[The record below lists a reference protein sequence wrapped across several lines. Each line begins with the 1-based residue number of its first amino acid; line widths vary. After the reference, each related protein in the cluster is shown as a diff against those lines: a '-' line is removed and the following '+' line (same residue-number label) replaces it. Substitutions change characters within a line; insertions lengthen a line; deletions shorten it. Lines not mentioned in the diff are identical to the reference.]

1 MVKRII
7 VIGSGFAGMW
17 SALSAARALHNGS
30 NANGA
35 IEIVVIAPEPTL
47 HVRPRFYEPNPAA
60 MKAPL
65 GAVFDAVGIRYAQGT
80 VERIRTDD
88 DEVEASRPDGSRF
101 SMGYDRLVLAAGSKL
116 FKPAIPGLREH
127 GFSIDQLDE
136 AAVLESHLATLA
148 ALPDT
153 PARNTVAIAGG
164 GFTGIEIATE
174 MPARLRSILGS
185 STKVNVIIIE
195 QAPEIGPDLGPG
207 PRPVIRQA
215 LEALGVFWRVNAAVT
230 SIDRNGLSTSS
241 GERIEAKTVVW
252 TAGLRASSLT
262 EQIPARRDRLGRLH
276 VARDLRVEGVRNIFA
291 TGDVALAATDD
302 EGHHAM
308 MSCQHAMNLGRFA
321 GHNAAADLIGQA
333 TIPYSQPK
341 YVTCLDLGPWGAVY
355 TEGWEREVKLAG
367 AEVKNLKR
375 RINSEWIYPPRADRE
390 EILAAADPART
401 VVA

>member
-1 MVKRII
+1 MAKRII
-7 VIGSGFAGMW
+7 VVGSGFAGMW
-17 SALSAARALHNGS
+17 SALSAARALYNGGS
-30 NANGA
+30 GDGSV
-35 IEIVVIAPEPTL
+35 EIVVIAPEPSL

-65 GAVFDAVGIRYAQGT
+65 TAVFDAVGIRYAQGT

-88 DEVEASRPDGSRF
+88 REVEASRTDGSRF
-101 SMGYDRLVLAAGSKL
+101 TMTYDRLVLAAGSKL
-116 FKPAIPGLREH
+116 FRPAIPGLREH

-148 ALPDT
+148 TVPDT
-153 PARNTVAIAGG
+153 PARNTVVIAGG

-174 MPARLRSILGS
+174 MPARLRAILGPS
-185 STKVNVIIIE
+185 AKVNVIVVE

-215 LEALGVFWRVNAAVT
+215 LEALGVSWRVNAAVT
-230 SIDRNGLSTSS
+230 SIDRDGLSTSS
-241 GERIEAKTVVW
+241 GERIETKTVVW

-276 VARDLRVEGVRNIFA
+276 VARDLRVEGVPNVFA

-321 GHNAAADLIGQA
+321 GHNAAADLTQQA

-355 TEGWEREVKLAG
+355 TEGWERVVKLAG

>member
-1 MVKRII
+1 MAKRIVI
-7 VIGSGFAGMW
+7 VGSGFAGMW
-17 SALSAARALHNGS
+17 SSLSAARALDNGG
-30 NANGA
+30 NADGA
-35 IEIVVIAPEPTL
+35 VEIVVIAPEPAL
-47 HVRPRFYEPNPAA
+47 HVRPRFYEQNPAA

-88 DEVEASRPDGSRF
+88 DEVEASRTDGSRF
-101 SMGYDRLVLAAGSKL
+101 TMTYDRLVLAAGSKL
-116 FKPAIPGLREH
+116 FRPPIPGLREH

-148 ALPDT
+148 TLPDT
-153 PARNTVAIAGG
+153 PARNTVVIAGG

-174 MPARLRSILGS
+174 MPARLRSILGP
-185 STKVNVIIIE
+185 STKANVIIVE

-215 LEALGVFWRVNAAVT
+215 LEALGVSCRVNAAVT
-230 SIDRNGLSTSS
+230 SIDRDGLSTSS
-241 GERIEAKTVVW
+241 GERIEAKTVIW
-252 TAGLRASSLT
+252 TAGLRASLLT
-262 EQIPARRDRLGRLH
+262 EQIPSRRDRLGRLH
-276 VARDLRVEGVRNIFA
+276 VARDLRVEGVRNVFA

-355 TEGWEREVKLAG
+355 TEGWEREVKAAG

>member
-1 MVKRII
+1 
-7 VIGSGFAGMW
+7 
-17 SALSAARALHNGS
+17 
-30 NANGA
+30 
-35 IEIVVIAPEPTL
+35 VV
-47 HVRPRFYEPNPAA
+47 
-60 MKAPL
+60 
-65 GAVFDAVGIRYAQGT
+65 
-80 VERIRTDD
+80 
-88 DEVEASRPDGSRF
+88 
-101 SMGYDRLVLAAGSKL
+101 
-116 FKPAIPGLREH
+116 
-127 GFSIDQLDE
+127 
-136 AAVLESHLATLA
+136 
-148 ALPDT
+148 
-153 PARNTVAIAGG
+153 IAGG

-174 MPARLRSILGS
+174 MPARLRSILGN
-185 STKVNVIIIE
+185 STKVNVVIVE

-215 LEALGVFWRVNAAVT
+215 LEALGVSWRVNAAVT
-230 SIDRNGLSTSS
+230 SIDRDGLSTSS

-262 EQIPARRDRLGRLH
+262 EQIPAKRDPLGRLH
-276 VARDLRVEGVRNIFA
+276 VARDLHVEGVRNVFA

-321 GHNAAADLIGQA
+321 GYNAAADLIGQA

-341 YVTCLDLGPWGAVY
+341 YVTCLDRGPWGAVY

-375 RINSEWIYPPRADRE
+375 RINSEWIYPPRPDRE

>member
-1 MVKRII
+1 MAKRII
-7 VIGSGFAGMW
+7 VVGSGFAGMW
-17 SALSAARALHNGS
+17 SALSAARALHNGGDP
-30 NANGA
+30 NGA

-60 MKAPL
+60 MKAQL
-65 GAVFDAVGIRYAQGT
+65 GPVFDAVGIRYARGT
-80 VERIRTDD
+80 VERIRTNDD
-88 DEVEASRPDGSRF
+88 VVEARRPDGSSF
-101 SMGYDRLVLAAGSKL
+101 TMAYDRLVLAAGSKL
-116 FKPAIPGLREH
+116 FRPAIPGLREH

-148 ALPDT
+148 TLPDT
-153 PARNTVAIAGG
+153 PARNTVVIAGG

-185 STKVNVIIIE
+185 STSVNVIIVE

-215 LEALGVFWRVNAAVT
+215 LEALGVSWRVNAAVT
-230 SIDRNGLSTSS
+230 SIDRDGLSTSS

-276 VARDLRVEGVRNIFA
+276 VARDLRVEGVRNVFA
-291 TGDVALAATDD
+291 TGDVALAVTDD

-355 TEGWEREVKLAG
+355 TEGWEREVKVAG

>member
-1 MVKRII
+1 MARRIL
-7 VIGSGFAGMW
+7 VVGSGFAGMW
-17 SALSAARALHNGS
+17 SALSAARLLHESGH
-30 NANGA
+30 ADGA
-35 IEIVVIAPEPTL
+35 VEIVVIAPEPAL
-47 HVRPRFYEPNPAA
+47 HVRPRFYERNPSA
-60 MKAPL
+60 MKAALEP
-65 GAVFDAVGIRYAQGT
+65 VFEAVGIRYVQGT

-101 SMGYDRLVLAAGSKL
+101 TMTYDRLVLAAGSKL
-116 FKPAIPGLREH
+116 FRPAIPGLREH
-127 GFSIDQLDE
+127 GFSIDQLEE
-136 AAVLESHLATLA
+136 AAELEAHLESLAS
-148 ALPDT
+148 LPDT
-153 PARNTVAIAGG
+153 PARNTVAIVGG

-174 MPARLRSILGS
+174 MPARLRSIVGHA
-185 STKVNVIIIE
+185 TKVSVIIVE

-215 LEALGVFWRVNAAVT
+215 LEELGVSWRVNAAVT
-230 SIDRNGLSTSS
+230 SIDREGLSTSS
-241 GERIEAKTVVW
+241 GERIDAKTVVW
-252 TAGLRASSLT
+252 TAGLRASFLT
-262 EQIPARRDRLGRLH
+262 EQIPAKRDRLGRLH
-276 VARDLRVEGVRNIFA
+276 VARDLRVEGVQNVFA

-308 MSCQHAMNLGRFA
+308 MSCQHAMNLGRYA

-367 AEVKNLKR
+367 AEVKKLKR
-375 RINSEWIYPPRADRE
+375 RINSEWIYPPRADRAD
-390 EILAAADPART
+390 ILAAADPART